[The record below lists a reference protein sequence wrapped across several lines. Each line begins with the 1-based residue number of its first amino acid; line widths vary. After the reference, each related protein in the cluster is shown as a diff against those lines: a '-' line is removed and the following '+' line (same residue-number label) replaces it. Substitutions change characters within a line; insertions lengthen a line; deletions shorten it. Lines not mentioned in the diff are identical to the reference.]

1 MDPQAPNGAF
11 SPCLEGPSARFAPAA
26 IGNFRCRCHYRCHA
40 NATQDKDR
48 GFHRTTH
55 LPFADAQER
64 LRECGP
70 TPPRSAARVQ
80 PSRDRPTMAGTCHSP
95 QIAPRISHEDQPR
108 LQEPSRWSAGQM
120 QLADGVRHAA
130 VALPLQGCEL
140 MPAHVEQRR
149 QDTAGHARPRP
160 RRWTLVFP
168 RPLRA
173 GRSVRRYGRTRCC
186 HSVGG
191 APRVDED
198 QRVDRPGMERRH
210 RRAHPRIR
218 VTGSLALPH
227 ELGALAPMW
236 AAGTASWGAV
246 FIVIAQCHEP
256 WCSGQD

>member
-1 MDPQAPNGAF
+1 
-11 SPCLEGPSARFAPAA
+11 
-26 IGNFRCRCHYRCHA
+26 
-40 NATQDKDR
+40 
-48 GFHRTTH
+48 
-55 LPFADAQER
+55 
-64 LRECGP
+64 
-70 TPPRSAARVQ
+70 
-80 PSRDRPTMAGTCHSP
+80 MAGTCHSS

-191 APRVDED
+191 APRVAED

-227 ELGALAPMW
+227 ELG
-236 AAGTASWGAV
+236 GVGADVGRRYSVLGCGVHRHRAVPRTLV
-246 FIVIAQCHEP
+246 FR
-256 WCSGQD
+256 SGLNAMGATS